1 MRKTAIAL
9 LVLGLAA
16 ILAAPASA
24 VSFWSETF
32 SYSNGN
38 LAVSPSVSGGN
49 WTNHSTGTSAPT
61 DIQVVSGT
69 AKGDMSQQPDD
80 NRTFTA
86 RGTGDST
93 YACMVVRIPSPS
105 TTPVVNNYFA
115 HFKDT
120 GTINFLG
127 RVFVLPV
134 TGAPGNFTF
143 GVSVS
148 SVNTTVPPVS
158 WGTALNF
165 DQDYVV
171 VVQYNAAAGRAKLW
185 VDPINEGST
194 SITSNTSSSTIT
206 PIAISAF
213 ALRQSS
219 SGSPASGSS
228 SWTFV
233 VDNLG
238 VGTSFDDACTG
249 GPTPARSESWGRLK
263 VLYR

>member
-9 LVLGLAA
+9 LALGLAA
-16 ILAAPASA
+16 ILATPALA

-32 SYSNGN
+32 TYANGN
-38 LAVSPSVSGGN
+38 LAVSPAVSGGN
-49 WTNHSTGTSAPT
+49 WTNHSTGTTAPA

-69 AKGDMSQQPDD
+69 ARGDMSQQPDD

-86 RGTGDST
+86 RTTGDST
-93 YACMVVRIPSPS
+93 YACMVVKIPTP
-105 TTPVVNNYFA
+105 TITPVINNYFA

-127 RVFVLPV
+127 RLFVLPV
-134 TGAPGNFTF
+134 VGDASKFTF
-143 GVSVS
+143 GISVS
-148 SVNTTVPPVS
+148 SVNTTVRPVA

-165 DQDYVV
+165 DQAYNVV
-171 VVQYNAAAGRAKLW
+171 IQYNAAAGRARLW
-185 VDPINEGST
+185 VDPVNEGST
-194 SITSNTSSSTIT
+194 FVQSNTSSSTIT

-219 SGSPASGSS
+219 SGSPDAGSP
-228 SWTFV
+228 SWTYV

-238 VGTSFDDACTG
+238 VGPSFTDACNA
-249 GPTPARSESWGRLK
+249 GPTPARTPTWGHLK
-263 VLYR
+263 ALYR